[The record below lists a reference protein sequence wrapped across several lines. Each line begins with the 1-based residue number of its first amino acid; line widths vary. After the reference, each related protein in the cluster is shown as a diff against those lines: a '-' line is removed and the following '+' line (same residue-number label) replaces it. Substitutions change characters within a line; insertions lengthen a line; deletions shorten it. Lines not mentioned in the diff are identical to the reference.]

1 MNVSR
6 ACVCVCVYSINY
18 KCPILDCQATIWRV
32 TGVFGEEEWGDG
44 CPGKAEKAGGLGNWG
59 WRETQG
65 TEHWKTLTAVLG
77 GLSIYPGQWRAG
89 SWVLGGGEAGVLFQK
104 DHTGYRTRARLV
116 TITEHWICAALRGRR
131 HHPHFTKIEGWSMT
145 LETDQDSVS
154 DSTALT
160 LNPALCCLHCLEWDT
175 MMAGRLDW

>member
-1 MNVSR
+1 M
-6 ACVCVCVYSINY
+6 CVYSINY

-59 WRETQG
+59 WRETRG

-116 TITEHWICAALRGRR
+116 TITEHWIRAALRGRR

-160 LNPALCCLHCLEWDT
+160 LNTALCCLHCLEWDT